1 MDLIILILIHS
12 YFRFITEVQYLVP
25 KTYLIT
31 FYAADPRSE
40 LQNLRQEPEF
50 ARKSILENQLLYNSI
65 HPKGTKRSLQLVNQK
80 SEYEENSKLS
90 SLQCLL
96 YPVTGG
102 SFCCFPFRTHLQKI
116 KFRLFFLSL
125 IEWSEFLG
133 RAGQKRTLCIR
144 KGVLQQS

>member
-50 ARKSILENQLLYNSI
+50 ARKKY
-65 HPKGTKRSLQLVNQK
+65 
-80 SEYEENSKLS
+80 
-90 SLQCLL
+90 
-96 YPVTGG
+96 
-102 SFCCFPFRTHLQKI
+102 
-116 KFRLFFLSL
+116 
-125 IEWSEFLG
+125 LG
-133 RAGQKRTLCIR
+133 ELAPL
-144 KGVLQQS
+144 